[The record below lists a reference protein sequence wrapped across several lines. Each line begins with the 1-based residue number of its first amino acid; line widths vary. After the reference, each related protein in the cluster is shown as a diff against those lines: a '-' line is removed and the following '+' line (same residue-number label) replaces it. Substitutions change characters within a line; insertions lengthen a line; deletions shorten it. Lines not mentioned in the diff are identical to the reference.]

1 MKALL
6 CALFLCWSL
15 VCSAQT
21 GNYFLSH
28 YAPGE
33 ERFDYLCFDMA
44 QDTKGVMY
52 FAAKSG
58 ILGFNGRDWD
68 LLPST
73 SPIYSISISQ
83 NGEIYW
89 AGANGFGQL
98 GLDENGFQQI
108 ETISDSTTIN
118 VFQTLILDKKVIFL
132 SEEKLFILSED
143 KSIKE
148 IVPVLA
154 GQSFIKLFELFGAPF
169 VYTDYG
175 VFKIQD
181 NTLSRSKLSFDEE
194 VIFASRIDDTYVIG
208 TSGNK
213 LYSCTEDLVA
223 KPIVLK
229 DQAYVDANVI
239 VNGAWL
245 NRQLLAL
252 GTLRGGVIFVNPLNG
267 LTEEIINYST
277 GLPDNEVFQMM
288 VDVNQNVWV
297 SHDYG
302 FTKISPYIPLRSFNH
317 YEGLQGNILCVYTY
331 NNQVYA
337 GTSSGLF
344 KLEKVET
351 YEDIVFYDQVEI
363 KESPKKQSGKK
374 IASLPAQE
382 VKQDSQPVIQQQE
395 PKKTESKKGGL
406 FSFLKK
412 NKNQKQE
419 QASTANDAAL
429 APTQPTA
436 VTKANEEPEVEKPIT
451 RYKKIKR
458 VEKVLLSSQHI
469 FKKVIGIDAK
479 ISQLTQVD
487 KRLIASGL
495 GGLFEIKGLS
505 AKPILE
511 EPIRYMFAPENTD
524 ALIVSTHEDDV
535 RSLRFV
541 DNIVENSSV
550 FANLVDQI
558 DFIFP
563 GAANELW
570 FCGINKMYRAEVRD
584 GDIRHKQTLNLQ
596 QRNTDKTIGTTVNN
610 QIVFVNADGFYF
622 LNREKSVIQRID
634 SLKRPSE
641 YFALNGNIIYH
652 DEHAW
657 QLFGSSARTINLQ
670 LLSMFKD
677 VRSISSETDTQNLWL
692 ISGGNELYKFYGDR
706 VTVTETDFPIFLK
719 SIINQDKK
727 IAKLTDITMDQEH
740 SAVRFEVVQPDYIN
754 PEAVEFRYRL
764 TGMEEEWSGWSS
776 TNNNIQFPYLP
787 TGTYTLEVQGKNIFG
802 KLSELKPLS
811 FRVRPPYWKRPWFY
825 AMEFS
830 MFALLVLLSFR
841 LSTRYRIVSRLLSLL
856 TIILLITFIQTVIGS
871 VIKIS
876 NDSPVVDFFIQVLV
890 ALLVLPVEGYLRNL
904 MLRSLDS
911 SGKFYEFLV
920 PASSK
925 VPEEEEKLLKETL
938 DVDD

>member
-1 MKALL
+1 MKASL
-6 CALFLCWSL
+6 CALLLCWSL
-15 VCSAQT
+15 ICSAQT

-44 QDTKGVMY
+44 QDKKGVMY

-68 LLPST
+68 LLASS

-83 NGEIYW
+83 AGEIYW
-89 AGANGFGQL
+89 AGAKGFGQL

-108 ETISDSTTIN
+108 ETLSDSATIN
-118 VFQTLILDKKVIFL
+118 VFQTLILDKQVIFL
-132 SEEKLFILSED
+132 SEEKLFILNED
-143 KSIKE
+143 KSVKTID
-148 IVPVLA
+148 PVLA
-154 GQSFIKLFELFGAPF
+154 GQSFINVFELFGAAF

-181 NTLSRSKLSFDEE
+181 NTLSRSKLSFDDEI
-194 VIFASRIDDTYVIG
+194 IFATRIDDTYVIG

-213 LYSCTEDLVA
+213 LFSCTEDLVA
-223 KPIVLK
+223 KPIALK

-331 NNQVYA
+331 NNQVYT
-337 GTSSGLF
+337 GTSAGLF
-344 KLEKVET
+344 KLDKVET
-351 YEDIVFYDQVEI
+351 YEDVVFYDQVEI
-363 KESPKKQSGKK
+363 KESPKKQTVKK
-374 IASLPAQE
+374 AAPAPTQE
-382 VKQDSQPVIQQQE
+382 VKEEPKPVAQQQE
-395 PKKTESKKGGL
+395 PPKTESKKGGL

-412 NKNQKQE
+412 NKNQKQ
-419 QASTANDAAL
+419 ATAPAVPEPQTKPAAQESVV
-429 APTQPTA
+429 AEK
-436 VTKANEEPEVEKPIT
+436 TKEEESEVEKPVT

-458 VEKVLLSSQHI
+458 VEKVLLSSQYV
-469 FKKVIGIDAK
+469 FKKVVGIDAK

-487 KRLIASGL
+487 GRLLAAGL
-495 GGLFEIKGLS
+495 GGLFEVRALA
-505 AKPILE
+505 AKPILQ
-511 EPIRYMFAPENTD
+511 EPIRYMFAPNKSD
-524 ALIVSTHEDDV
+524 VLLVSTYDDDV

-550 FANLVDQI
+550 FTNLVDQI

-563 GAANELW
+563 GSANELW
-570 FCGINKMYRAEVRD
+570 FCGINKMYRAEIHD
-584 GDIRHKQTLNLQ
+584 SDIRHKQTLALQ
-596 QRNTDKTIGTTVNN
+596 QTNTDKTIGTTVNN

-622 LNREKSVIQRID
+622 LNREKSLIQKID
-634 SLKRPSE
+634 SLQRPSE

-652 DEHAW
+652 DAHAW
-657 QLFGSSARTINLQ
+657 QFFGSATKTINLQ
-670 LLSMFKD
+670 LLSVFKD
-677 VRSISSETDTQNLWL
+677 LRSITSEANNGNLWL

-706 VTVTETDFPIFLK
+706 VTVAENDFPIFLK

-727 IAKLTDITMDQEH
+727 IAKLTDIT
-740 SAVRFEVVQPDYIN
+740 
-754 PEAVEFRYRL
+754 
-764 TGMEEEWSGWSS
+764 
-776 TNNNIQFPYLP
+776 
-787 TGTYTLEVQGKNIFG
+787 
-802 KLSELKPLS
+802 
-811 FRVRPPYWKRPWFY
+811 
-825 AMEFS
+825 
-830 MFALLVLLSFR
+830 
-841 LSTRYRIVSRLLSLL
+841 
-856 TIILLITFIQTVIGS
+856 IGS
-871 VIKIS
+871 G
-876 NDSPVVDFFIQVLV
+876 
-890 ALLVLPVEGYLRNL
+890 A
-904 MLRSLDS
+904 
-911 SGKFYEFLV
+911 
-920 PASSK
+920 
-925 VPEEEEKLLKETL
+925 
-938 DVDD
+938 